1 MILVAATPA
10 AAGGVGA
17 LYCDEYALSMADS
30 LHRHGQNQKVCFE
43 LSVRSLPVNRGYLV
57 VAGLE
62 PALAHL
68 EHLRF
73 SADDLAWLAGTGAWR
88 PEFVDWLASMRF
100 TGDVEAIAEGTVA
113 GAGTPLLRLT
123 APRIEATLV
132 EGALLAMVN
141 HETTVASKTAR
152 IVEAAAG
159 RPVYDFSLRRLQGP
173 EAGPGVA
180 RGAYIAGAAGT
191 ATVIAGRRYG
201 IPTTGTM
208 AHHFVLSFG
217 EDGEQ
222 LAFEQFLRDHPERAA
237 LLVDTYDTLR
247 GVHRAVA
254 ASQATGVALTGVRLD
269 SGDIDALA
277 RRARAILDAAG
288 MQRTGIIASN
298 ELDEWSIREL
308 VEAGAPVDSF
318 GVGTRLGTSADAPS
332 LSAVYKLVAQWRDG
346 VVEPVMKRSASK
358 SNDPGVH
365 QVWRE
370 RGGDLVGLVGERR
383 SGTPLLEPVMRG
395 GRRTRPEPSLTAA
408 RERCRQQREALP
420 AAMRRLD
427 EPATWPVRRSRAL
440 EALRGRLTALPVDAE
455 AVA

>member
-1 MILVAATPA
+1 MPA

-30 LHRHGQNQKVCFE
+30 MHRHGQNGQVSFE
-43 LSVRSLPVNRGYLV
+43 LSVRSLPAQRGYLV

-62 PALAHL
+62 PALEHL
-68 EHLRF
+68 ENLHF
-73 SADDLAWLAGTGAWR
+73 TPDDLEWLAGTGAWR
-88 PEFVDWLASMRF
+88 PEFLAWLSTFRF
-100 TGDVEAIAEGTVA
+100 TGDVDAIPEGTVA
-113 GAGTPLLRLT
+113 GAGMPLLRLT
-123 APRIEATLV
+123 APRIQATLV

-141 HETTVASKTAR
+141 HETTVASKTSR

-191 ATVIAGRRYG
+191 ATVVAGRRYG

-208 AHHFVLSFG
+208 AHHYVLGFG

-237 LLVDTYDTLR
+237 VLVDTYDTLR

-254 ASQATGVALTGVRLD
+254 AAQATGVALAGVRLD

-277 RRARAILDAAG
+277 RQARAILDAAG
-288 MQRTGIIASN
+288 TTATQIVASN

-318 GVGTRLGTSADAPS
+318 GVGTRLGTSSDAPS
-332 LSAVYKLVAQWRDG
+332 LSAVYKLVAQWRNG
-346 VVEPVMKRSASK
+346 VVEPVMKRSAGK
-358 SNDPGVH
+358 GNDPGMH
-365 QVWRE
+365 QVWRD
-370 RGGDLVGLVGERR
+370 RHGDLVGLAGERR
-383 SGTPLLEPVMRG
+383 SGTPLLAPVMREG
-395 GRRTRPEPSLTAA
+395 ERLRPCPALTEA
-408 RERCRQQREALP
+408 RERCRAQREALP
-420 AAMRRLD
+420 AAVRRLD
-427 EPATWPVRRSRAL
+427 EPEAWRVRRSRAL
-440 EALRGRLTALPVDAE
+440 EALRSRLTALPADAE
-455 AVA
+455 EVA